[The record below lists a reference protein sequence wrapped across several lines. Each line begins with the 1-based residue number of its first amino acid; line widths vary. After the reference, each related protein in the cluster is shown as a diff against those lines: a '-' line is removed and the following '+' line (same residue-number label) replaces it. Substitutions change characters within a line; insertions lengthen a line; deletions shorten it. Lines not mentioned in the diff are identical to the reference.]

1 MKYLDRIL
9 AVAAFAMG
17 VVSIVWLRD
26 ADKSPIYF
34 LVGYVLWRIR

>member
-9 AVAAFAMG
+9 AVVAFAMG
-17 VVSIVWLRD
+17 IASIVWLND

-34 LVGYVLWRIR
+34 LIGYVLWRVK